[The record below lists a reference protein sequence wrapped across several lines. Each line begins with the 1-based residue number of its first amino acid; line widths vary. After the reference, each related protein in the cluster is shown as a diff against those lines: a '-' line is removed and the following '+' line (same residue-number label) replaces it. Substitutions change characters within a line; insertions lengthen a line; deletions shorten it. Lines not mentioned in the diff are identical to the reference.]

1 MTKGYIVLNIKEVS
15 TLCWCLMKT
24 PCHSATE
31 ERQHIKL
38 HEKLLKLQHQ
48 LELEDVNKKHRKER
62 ENG

>member
-15 TLCWCLMKT
+15 TLCSCLMNV

-38 HEKLLKLQHQ
+38 HAKLLKLKHQ
-48 LELEDVNKKHRKER
+48 MELEDVNKKHRKEQQ
-62 ENG
+62 